1 MGIIRVILTSS
12 NTWKNWCPA
21 GLDNEKGAVLM
32 PDLSLRTPRILR
44 WTPQLHPVVK
54 FLFNLIRPGSLPSN
68 WRHKTFV
75 GNSSQC
81 KALCD
86 YRIFALVQ
94 SSGSWSQQHMRSPGC
109 ALKIVHCLGP
119 VPRAATQNL
128 GTSSEVMHLSVL
140 PCPIGKVRGR
150 LGWMSRAMVR
160 MHEMSS
166 YV

>member
-1 MGIIRVILTSS
+1 MRRV
-12 NTWKNWCPA
+12 
-21 GLDNEKGAVLM
+21 
-32 PDLSLRTPRILR
+32 LSLCLIWVCWGGHPNFTPWCQYRKNRL
-44 WTPQLHPVVK
+44 QVK
-54 FLFNLIRPGSLPSN
+54 TLFLFNLIRPGSLPSN

-75 GNSSQC
+75 ENSSQC

-109 ALKIVHCLGP
+109 ALKIAHCLGP